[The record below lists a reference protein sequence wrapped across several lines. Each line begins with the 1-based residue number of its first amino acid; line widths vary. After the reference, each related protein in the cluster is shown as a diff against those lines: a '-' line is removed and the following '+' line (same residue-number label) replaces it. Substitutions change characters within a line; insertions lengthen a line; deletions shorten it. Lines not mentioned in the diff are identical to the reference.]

1 MVIHYL
7 HILQLI
13 LQNITLDYYRDKDC
27 MKIFCKELK
36 EHATKI
42 INYGKTK

>member
-13 LQNITLDYYRDKDC
+13 LQSNTLDYYKDKDF
-27 MKIFCKELK
+27 MKNFCKELK
-36 EHATKI
+36 EHTTKI